1 MGSAKVEKRWQT
13 KRSTVLER
21 SKYMFNNPLLSDV
34 KFAFPNTET
43 TIPAHKYVLAVSSP
57 VFLAVFF
64 GDLAESSDAI
74 DITECDPDIFLRFLR
89 FIYCD
94 EANFEGIDCAVKLW
108 HLADEYDVPSLAKEC
123 EEFLN
128 GNIREWIRWTFSKFF
143 DIPST

>member
-1 MGSAKVEKRWQT
+1 
-13 KRSTVLER
+13 
-21 SKYMFNNPLLSDV
+21 MFNNPLLSDV

-64 GDLAESSDAI
+64 GDLADSSD
-74 DITECDPDIFLRFLR
+74 DPDIFLRFLR

-108 HLADEYDVPSLAKEC
+108 HLADKYDVPSLAKEC

-143 DIPST
+143 DIPSS